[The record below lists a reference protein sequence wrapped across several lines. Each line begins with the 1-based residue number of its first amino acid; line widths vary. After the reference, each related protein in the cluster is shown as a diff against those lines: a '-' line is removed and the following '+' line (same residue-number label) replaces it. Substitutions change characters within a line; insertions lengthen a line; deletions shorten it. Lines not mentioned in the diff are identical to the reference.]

1 MNAWFQKKE
10 NYNLKK
16 QVLFNNNTSINK
28 INFMLTVKI
37 N

>member
-1 MNAWFQKKE
+1 MNAWFKKKE

-16 QVLFNNNTSINK
+16 QVLFNNNKSINI